1 MRPHA
6 GAADLQA
13 AGDLGLADIGM
24 MQFPDLVGVQ
34 SCVCGRAVVTAV
46 GLAGAHL
53 LAQ

>member
-1 MRPHA
+1 M
-6 GAADLQA
+6 QA

-24 MQFPDLVGVQ
+24 MQFPNLVGVQ
-34 SCVCGRAVVTAV
+34 SCVCGRAVLMAVVTAV